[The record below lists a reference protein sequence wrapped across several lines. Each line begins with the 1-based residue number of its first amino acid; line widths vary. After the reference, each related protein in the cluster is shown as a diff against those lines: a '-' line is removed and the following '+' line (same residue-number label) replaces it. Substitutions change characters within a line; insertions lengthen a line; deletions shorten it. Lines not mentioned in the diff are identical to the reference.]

1 MDAIADQS
9 ADTGATGVSEIKTPK
24 RAVMRTPD
32 GRELPAG
39 IGRPK
44 GVPNKVTR
52 TIREAVEM
60 ACQPGACHP
69 KGLAGWLIERARS
82 RQVADR
88 QIFAGLVAK
97 ALPLQVNA
105 QVSGGIAIQLG
116 WLQQRGIGAVATQ
129 SAERVP
135 QVIDQQGKAA
145 TAQMIANQIDD
156 RTIMLSPVLPDAA
169 AVEHGQ
175 QDGQDA
181 LQDASGAA
189 GHAGTGR

>member
-1 MDAIADQS
+1 MDAIA
-9 ADTGATGVSEIKTPK
+9 AKGANTGATGVSEIKTPK

-52 TIREAVEM
+52 TIREAIEL
-60 ACQPGACHP
+60 ASQPGACHP

-105 QVSGGIAIQLG
+105 NVAGGIAIQLG
-116 WLQQRGIGAVATQ
+116 WLQQRGIGATQ
-129 SAERVP
+129 SAERVG
-135 QVIDQQGKAA
+135 QIIDQQAKAA
-145 TAQMIANQIDD
+145 TAQMIANQLDD
-156 RTIMLSPVLPDAA
+156 KTILLSPVLPDAV
-169 AVEHGQ
+169 AVETSQ

-181 LQDASGAA
+181 DSKGQGGDKA
-189 GHAGTGR
+189 